1 MNPER
6 LYEIL
11 TETLADEKIR
21 AEIVD
26 RISAKAACDVLP
38 GQTELFPG
46 GDGLALSAE
55 NTELSRRLALC
66 ELENGRLQG
75 EKSALIGR
83 IRGLQETVNQYS
95 SAYGMQIA
103 LHTRFGS
110 LSDPVRAAVKGF
122 FKNTSAAGLFL
133 CGVQP
138 DNLKAFRDYTERL
151 VIEGDGAAA
160 GSDIQLLDDLYVYL
174 ISCYN
179 STFSSPVYSLTGVR
193 AGDEFDGNL
202 HHNIGFAKSGKITE
216 VKLQGCI
223 ACASRRIVRK
233 AIVKI

>member
-26 RISAKAACDVLP
+26 RISAKAAQDVLP

-75 EKSALIGR
+75 ENSALIGR
-83 IRGLQETVNQYS
+83 IRGLQEAISQYS
-95 SAYGMQIA
+95 SAYGMQIS
-103 LHTRFGS
+103 LHARFKE
-110 LSDPVRAAVKGF
+110 LSDPVGAAVKGF

-151 VIEGDGAAA
+151 VIEGDGTAC
-160 GSDIQLLDDLYVYL
+160 SDIQLLDDLYVYL
-174 ISCYN
+174 LSCYN
-179 STFSSPVYSLTGVR
+179 STFSAPVYALTGVR
-193 AGDEFDGNL
+193 TGDEFDGNL
-202 HHNIGFAKSGKITE
+202 HHNIGVAKSGKITE

-223 ACASRRIVRK
+223 ACASKRIVRK